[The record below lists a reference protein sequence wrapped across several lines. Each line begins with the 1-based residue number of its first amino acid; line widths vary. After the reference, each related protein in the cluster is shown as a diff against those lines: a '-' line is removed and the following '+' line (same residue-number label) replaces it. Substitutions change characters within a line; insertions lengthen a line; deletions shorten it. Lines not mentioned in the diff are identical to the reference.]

1 MNINIRR
8 WSEMAED
15 ERKKILSRSEIDI
28 AEAAG
33 TVSQIIA
40 DVRKRGDSA
49 LKELNHRFDGSP
61 KDAAI
66 RIPEKDFDD
75 AADLLSPEIKKAL
88 EYSVENV
95 RRYHADQVPDG
106 LVWKENPT
114 GNHGRGNAPAHR
126 IGGLL
131 CTQSPGQ
138 LSVHALYE
146 GRAAQ
151 IAGVPRIAAVSP
163 PDKHGKVDPACLYT
177 AGLCGVRE
185 VYAMGGA
192 QAWAALAY
200 GTESVKKVD
209 KCLGPGSKY
218 VAAAQAP
225 SGRCPGLRTSGR
237 SFRVGDTGR
246 FHPRS
251 TTGSPGSACGSGAWI
266 GLGGPSDYRFA

>member
-106 LVWKENPT
+106 LVWKEIRPGIMAGERT
-114 GNHGRGNAPAHR
+114 GPIESAAFYVPRARGSFP
-126 IGGLL
+126 
-131 CTQSPGQ
+131 SM
-138 LSVHALYE
+138 LYMM
-146 GRAAQ
+146 AVPAQ

-163 PDKHGKVDPACLYT
+163 PRQTRQGGSRLSLHGRTL
-177 AGLCGVRE
+177 RR
-185 VYAMGGA
+185 
-192 QAWAALAY
+192 
-200 GTESVKKVD
+200 
-209 KCLGPGSKY
+209 PGSLRH
-218 VAAAQAP
+218 
-225 SGRCPGLRTSGR
+225 GRRPGL
-237 SFRVGDTGR
+237 
-246 FHPRS
+246 
-251 TTGSPGSACGSGAWI
+251 GSPGLWNRVGEK
-266 GLGGPSDYRFA
+266 GG